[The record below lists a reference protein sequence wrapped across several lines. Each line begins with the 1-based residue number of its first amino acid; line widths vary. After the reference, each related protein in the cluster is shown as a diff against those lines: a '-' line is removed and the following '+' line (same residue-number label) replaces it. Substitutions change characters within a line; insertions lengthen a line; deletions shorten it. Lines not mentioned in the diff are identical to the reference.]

1 MQQSTKSAYHEHAV
15 LHNLVTLQKKSE
27 ETKPFSNPWKK
38 IALYSHKLQFP
49 DLDLRVGEENE

>member
-15 LHNLVTLQKKSE
+15 LHNLVTLQKISE

-38 IALYSHKLQFP
+38 IALHSHKLQFP
-49 DLDLRVGEENE
+49 DLDLV

>member
-15 LHNLVTLQKKSE
+15 LHNLVTLQKNIWRDQALF
-27 ETKPFSNPWKK
+27 KPMKKK

-49 DLDLRVGEENE
+49 DLDLV